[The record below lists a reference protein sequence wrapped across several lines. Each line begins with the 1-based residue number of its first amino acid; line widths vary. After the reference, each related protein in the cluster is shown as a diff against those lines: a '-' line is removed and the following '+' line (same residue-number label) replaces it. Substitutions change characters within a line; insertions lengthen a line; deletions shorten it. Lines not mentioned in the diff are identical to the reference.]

1 MQKAKSA
8 TRLAA
13 SAFSGAPNTRS
24 EEQAIM
30 NNQINLVGHVGKN
43 PQTVSFED
51 TGNKVVK
58 FSIAVKE
65 YSANSEGESTIWI
78 DVEAWNGLGAR
89 VEEVLTKG
97 REVVITGRLAIN
109 SYAKVINGT
118 TVQVTK
124 PMVKL
129 TSFHVCGRK
138 PVAQQDNAGSSSDSS
153 SDQRELATV

>member
-1 MQKAKSA
+1 
-8 TRLAA
+8 
-13 SAFSGAPNTRS
+13 
-24 EEQAIM
+24 M

-109 SYAKVINGT
+109 QYAKVINGT

-129 TSFHVCGRK
+129 TSFHVCRPEASCSARQCG
-138 PVAQQDNAGSSSDSS
+138 
-153 SDQRELATV
+153 LFI

>member
-1 MQKAKSA
+1 M
-8 TRLAA
+8 
-13 SAFSGAPNTRS
+13 
-24 EEQAIM
+24 
-30 NNQINLVGHVGKN
+30 
-43 PQTVSFED
+43 
-51 TGNKVVK
+51 VK

-153 SDQRELATV
+153 SDQRELAKFI